1 MTLFRT
7 LLVSEWIQNS
17 LTHYSQP
24 SVGLSTTMSKL
35 ADMKKIYRQ
44 AVCYTING
52 IILLVLSPIL
62 LIGMFAEWLCI
73 KFLVPITQW
82 LKTKLRIY
90 DTDPD

>member
-1 MTLFRT
+1 
-7 LLVSEWIQNS
+7 
-17 LTHYSQP
+17 
-24 SVGLSTTMSKL
+24 
-35 ADMKKIYRQ
+35 MKKIYRQ

-62 LIGMFAEWLCI
+62 LIGMFAEWIFI